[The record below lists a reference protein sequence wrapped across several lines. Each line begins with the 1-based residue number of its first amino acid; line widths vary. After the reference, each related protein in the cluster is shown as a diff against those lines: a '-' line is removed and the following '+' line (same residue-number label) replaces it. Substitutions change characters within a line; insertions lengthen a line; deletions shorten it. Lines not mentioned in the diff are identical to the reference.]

1 MARVAMN
8 HAARLVPKGAM
19 KRVVAVVVV
28 AAAAKVAV
36 MAVVVGVAEVVG
48 VTARRKVNVNV
59 SMPRANPSWRRLAT
73 ASHRPP

>member
-8 HAARLVPKGAM
+8 RAAKLVPKGAM

-36 MAVVVGVAEVVG
+36 MAVAVGVAEVVV
-48 VTARRKVNVNV
+48 VTVRRKANVNV
-59 SMPRANPSWRRLAT
+59 SMPKANPSWRRLAT
-73 ASHRPP
+73 ASHRPL